1 MKYTLVCI
9 LLLAPSMFAQTPPAA
24 PRIVGQT
31 AGGHLHVDPATKLTT
46 DTVTLTFNADD
57 GTTAA
62 TVEFVVRYG
71 SDRLRQAP
79 GVVDV
84 IVTEVAAGD
93 ERPQMQV
100 EADGQP
106 IPLVGRL
113 RSRRSIV
120 ASLPFADFV
129 RLTSADIIVQQAFGT
144 ELQFGRVQVSMLRS
158 AAAKWSR
165 R

>member
-9 LLLAPSMFAQTPPAA
+9 LLLAASMSAQTPAA
-24 PRIVGQT
+24 ATRIVGQT

-62 TVEFVVRYG
+62 TVEFVVRYA
-71 SDRLRQAP
+71 SERRQAP
-79 GVVDV
+79 GIVDV

-106 IPLVGRL
+106 IPLIGRL

-120 ASLPFADFV
+120 ASLPFEDFV
-129 RLTSADIIVQQAFGT
+129 RLANADIIVQQAFGT